1 MLKSLFR
8 RLTSSALVRN
18 SSWLMAGQGM
28 SVVVQACYF
37 IALARLLG
45 THQYGLLVGATALI
59 ALVSQHSSMGSGFI
73 FLRYV
78 SPDLSKFGVYWGY
91 VIVATLL
98 GASVIVTA
106 LTLLSHWILPS
117 MDPRAV
123 VCLAIGDCLFLQI
136 TNNAGRVFQTFE
148 RMHFSAASSLIVN
161 VLRLGTAFGMLKF
174 LHHATATNW
183 AVASMAVSA
192 VGSLMAIT
200 LITTVFGR
208 PRWSSSLIRTHTV
221 EGLLFSSSTT
231 TSSVFNDIDKVLLG
245 HYGMTVAN
253 AIYAMAY
260 KAIDTSFMVIR
271 SIYNAAFPTFCREGA
286 LGVVATRKFAKRL
299 LGKTFWISLAISVT
313 LFLCAP
319 LIPIFV
325 GKAFT
330 PSVLALRYLCIIPV
344 LRSCH
349 MGAGDALAGAGF
361 QRTRFL
367 YELGAAAANLGLN
380 LWLIPLYSWKGATI
394 SSLLTDGGLAL
405 VSWKAV
411 SIMVAR
417 EKKRE
422 ALKATV

>member
-1 MLKSLFR
+1 MFK
-8 RLTSSALVRN
+8 RLMSSSLVRN

-28 SVVVQACYF
+28 SVVVQATYF
-37 IALARLLG
+37 IFLARLLG
-45 THQYGLLVGATALI
+45 AHQYGLLVGATALI

-78 SPDLSKFGVYWGY
+78 SPDLSKFGTYWGY
-91 VIVATLL
+91 VLTSTVV
-98 GASVIVTA
+98 GASIIVTVI
-106 LTLLSHWILPS
+106 TVLSHWILPK
-117 MDPRAV
+117 MDPTAV
-123 VCLAIGDCLFLQI
+123 ICLAIGDCLFLQL
-136 TNNAGRVFQTFE
+136 TNGAGRVFQTFE

-161 VLRLGTAFGMLKF
+161 TLRLCTAGCMLKF
-174 LHHATATNW
+174 WHHATATNW
-183 AVASMAVSA
+183 AVASMLVSA
-192 VGSLMAIT
+192 VGSTMAII
-200 LITTVFGR
+200 LISVVFGR
-208 PRWSSSLIRTHTV
+208 PRWFGPLLKKHTI

-271 SIYNAAFPTFCREGA
+271 SIYNAAFPRFCREGA
-286 LGVVATRKFAKRL
+286 SGVAATRVFAKSL
-299 LGKTFWISLAISVT
+299 LSKTFWISIAISVL
-313 LFLCAP
+313 LFFCAP
-319 LIPIFV
+319 LIPKFV
-325 GKAFT
+325 GEAFA

-349 MGAGDALAGAGF
+349 MSAGDAIAGAGF
-361 QRTRFL
+361 QRIRFS
-367 YELGAAAANLGLN
+367 YELGAAVVNLGLN

-411 SIMVAR
+411 GMLVAR
-417 EKKRE
+417 EKRQVQEKT
-422 ALKATV
+422 LV